1 MKVLIVC
8 NNAFT
13 RGNGLHTALLSLLKH
28 LKEAGVQV
36 RLLSVENENP
46 GGPQPDYPLKHFKI
60 PVFEYLIASNGF
72 RFGEIDEDTLVRAV
86 IWADILHIMEAFPL
100 EARIIDIA
108 ERYGKPCVATYHIFP
123 HNVIAGAVHGGVD
136 NPLNDILEWFWKK
149 SVFNRCTYI
158 HCPTEIVKRHLS
170 ESGYTASLEVFSNGI
185 DIPESQI
192 EASHGIETPP
202 SETRRIDIL
211 CIGRL
216 AFEKSQ
222 ETLLEAMRYSRHSR
236 EIHLHFAGKGPM
248 EKRYRRQA
256 ERLVRNGIVRHEPE
270 FGFYD
275 RADLDELIRRS
286 YLYIHCAWAEV
297 EGLSCLEAIR
307 GGLVPLIADSPMS
320 ATSQFALDE
329 RSLFPAGNPQALAT
343 KIDWWIEH
351 PRERKGMGKVY
362 ADSARK
368 YDVTLSTNSM
378 LRMYRKALDKVD
390 VRP

>member
-28 LKEAGVQV
+28 LKEAGVRV

-46 GGPQPDYPLKHFKI
+46 CGPQPDYPLKHYRI

-72 RFGEIDEDTLVRAV
+72 RFGEIEENTLVSAV
-86 IWADILHIMEAFPL
+86 VWADLLHIMEAFPL
-100 EARIIDIA
+100 ESRIIDIA

-123 HNVIAGAVHGGVD
+123 HNVIAGAVHGGMD
-136 NPLNDILEWFWKK
+136 NPLNEILEWYWKK
-149 SVFNRCTYI
+149 SVFNRCSHI
-158 HCPTEIVKRHLS
+158 HCPTETVKRHLS

-185 DIPESQI
+185 DIPEI
-192 EASHGIETPP
+192 PIKASVPDKGV
-202 SETRRIDIL
+202 IDIL

-222 ETLLEAMRYSRHSR
+222 ETLLQAMRYSQHSDR
-236 EIHLHFAGKGPM
+236 IQLHFAGKGPM
-248 EKRYRRQA
+248 ENRYRRRA
-256 ERLVRNGIVRHEPE
+256 ERLIRNGIVRYEPD

-275 RADLDELIRRS
+275 RAGLDELIRRS

-329 RSLFPAGNPQALAT
+329 RSLFPAGDPQALAM

-351 PRERKGMGKVY
+351 PQERDKMGQIY
-362 ADSARK
+362 ADSARR
-368 YDVTLSTNSM
+368 YDSAFSTDSM
-378 LRMYRKALDKVD
+378 LRMYRKALSL
-390 VRP
+390 PS